1 MLIYPVNSFG
11 IHRDSQG
18 GEFIQIKRAVIT
30 SINKAATKNT
40 EEILY

>member
-11 IHRDSQG
+11 IHGDSQG
-18 GEFIQIKRAVIT
+18 GECIQIKSAVIT